1 MREGRLI
8 GRIVTQPALYS
19 AWALLVVASLIV
31 GYFLDPYIFAFTA
44 LFLLW
49 ATGAV
54 GVLGLAVCVAA
65 TSLAGRSKVAIL
77 SSITLAAVA
86 LGLAVAILGTF
97 KWA

>member
-1 MREGRLI
+1 M
-8 GRIVTQPALYS
+8 
-19 AWALLVVASLIV
+19 ASLIV

-54 GVLGLAVCVAA
+54 GVLGLVVCVAA
-65 TSLAGRSKVAIL
+65 NSLAGRSKVAIL
-77 SSITLAAVA
+77 SSIALAAVA